1 MRVEGPVPA
10 AAELLAMDRLREA
23 SGSPLD
29 PAGSKG
35 AVTAQVTLGLAI
47 DPDMPKGSVNYNVVA
62 DIANFSVDHF
72 MMAQRIEAQTLRV
85 TANPQG
91 YQARGDVRIGGMPA
105 MVDYRKPRGDGEAE
119 LRLQA
124 TFDDAARTRFGFDFN
139 GALTGAIPV
148 KVGGKIAAS
157 NDQDSRFAIEADLA
171 LAKIDNLLPGWVKPQ
186 NKAARAAFTMTTRKG
201 ANTRI
206 DDIVI
211 DGGGVSVKGSVE
223 LDTNSEVVAATRRA
237 SRPSAC
243 RTVR

>member
-1 MRVEGPVPA
+1 MAGSRFPIPRSRSRPRPPARARMRIEGPVPA
-10 AAELLAMDRLREA
+10 AAELLATDRLREA

-29 PAGSKG
+29 PSGSKG

-47 DPDMPKGSVNYNVVA
+47 DPDMPKGSVNYNVIA

-124 TFDDAARTRFGFDFN
+124 TFADAARTRFGFDFN
-139 GALTGAIPV
+139 GAVSGPIPI
-148 KVGGKIAAS
+148 KLGGKIAAS
-157 NDQDSRFAIEADLA
+157 SDQDSRFAIQADPA
-171 LAKIDNLLPGWVKPQ
+171 SAQVDNLLLAWIKPQ
-186 NKAARAAFTMTTRKG
+186 NKVARAAFTMTTRKR
-201 ANTRI
+201 ANTPI
-206 DDIVI
+206 DDIAI
-211 DGGGVSVKGSVE
+211 DGRGV
-223 LDTNSEVVAATRRA
+223 
-237 SRPSAC
+237 
-243 RTVR
+243 

>member
-1 MRVEGPVPA
+1 CRRQGRRRRGLRLCRLLDLRSPPGDRRRRPQHDGGRVQADVAGLHQHAGAQLDARASARRIGRAGRGRHQRADVGIQGRRPA
-10 AAELLAMDRLREA
+10 GAELLAMDRLREA

-29 PAGSKG
+29 PSGSKG

-124 TFDDAARTRFGFDFN
+124 TFDDAARTRFGFDFS
-139 GALTGAIPV
+139 GAVTG
-148 KVGGKIAAS
+148 
-157 NDQDSRFAIEADLA
+157 
-171 LAKIDNLLPGWVKPQ
+171 
-186 NKAARAAFTMTTRKG
+186 
-201 ANTRI
+201 
-206 DDIVI
+206 
-211 DGGGVSVKGSVE
+211 
-223 LDTNSEVVAATRRA
+223 
-237 SRPSAC
+237 
-243 RTVR
+243 